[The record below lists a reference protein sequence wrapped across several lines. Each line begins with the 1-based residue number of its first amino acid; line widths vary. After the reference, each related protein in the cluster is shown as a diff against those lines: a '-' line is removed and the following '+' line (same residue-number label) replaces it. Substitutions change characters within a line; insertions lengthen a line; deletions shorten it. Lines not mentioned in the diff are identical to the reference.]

1 MINKINSL
9 KDTPLTG
16 DLWKN
21 FSENKRIS
29 LVEEIIKIE
38 KKYNDFQVKS
48 ADSNGFVTIRIDRSI
63 PANERGVMLLE
74 LEALI
79 KKKIDDAISIWLEPV
94 GDKSKLRNFRGINFK
109 KGV

>member
-1 MINKINSL
+1 MEK
-9 KDTPLTG
+9 
-16 DLWKN
+16 

-63 PANERGVMLLE
+63 PANERVLC
-74 LEALI
+74 
-79 KKKIDDAISIWLEPV
+79 
-94 GDKSKLRNFRGINFK
+94 FRI
-109 KGV
+109 

>member
-38 KKYNDFQVKS
+38 KKYNNFQVKS
-48 ADSNGFVTIRIDRSI
+48 ADSNGFVTW
-63 PANERGVMLLE
+63 
-74 LEALI
+74 
-79 KKKIDDAISIWLEPV
+79 KKIDSCKRKIV
-94 GDKSKLRNFRGINFK
+94 CF
-109 KGV
+109 

>member
-48 ADSNGFVTIRIDRSI
+48 ADSNGCY
-63 PANERGVMLLE
+63 N
-74 LEALI
+74 
-79 KKKIDDAISIWLEPV
+79 
-94 GDKSKLRNFRGINFK
+94 
-109 KGV
+109 